1 MWQRALCSH
10 PSQVALR
17 ACVARGLQGFGC
29 TAGFNPVVARVA
41 ACDSTCSY
49 RLFCRLSVGVAGL
62 EQAEPAANKE
72 GPTPEEATA
81 KDYYFDSYA
90 HYGIHEEMLKDE
102 QRTKAYR
109 CMRMASVV

>member
-1 MWQRALCSH
+1 M
-10 PSQVALR
+10 
-17 ACVARGLQGFGC
+17 
-29 TAGFNPVVARVA
+29 A
-41 ACDSTCSY
+41 ACDSTGSH
-49 RLFCRLSVGVAGL
+49 RLFGCLSVGVAGL